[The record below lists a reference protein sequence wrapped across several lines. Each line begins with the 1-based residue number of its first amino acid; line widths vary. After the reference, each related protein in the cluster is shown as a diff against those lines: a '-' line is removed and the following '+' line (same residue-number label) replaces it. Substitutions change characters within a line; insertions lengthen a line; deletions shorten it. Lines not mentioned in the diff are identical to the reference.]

1 VAVPGNVADFQ
12 MAAAAAGQSTVHIPD
27 DLPPNRFAFDPRVPQ
42 ARFVVVDNLWRNWAA
57 VNIPAAAEMIR
68 QVQAWPLVLK
78 AGEIEVHRN
87 PAFLQ

>member
-1 VAVPGNVADFQ
+1 
-12 MAAAAAGQSTVHIPD
+12 MAAAAAGQSTVQIPD

-57 VNIPAAAEMIR
+57 VNIPAAAEMLR

>member
-1 VAVPGNVADFQ
+1 
-12 MAAAAAGQSTVHIPD
+12 
-27 DLPPNRFAFDPRVPQ
+27 
-42 ARFVVVDNLWRNWAA
+42 
-57 VNIPAAAEMIR
+57 MIR